1 MSIFKRFWND
11 ECGATLSVELILI
24 TTLVVVGMIV
34 GLTTLRDSIVQEFGD
49 TAIGVSVL
57 NQGYSMSTQIAGNQD
72 GGMLSDTATSQYAGG
87 DVEVVVQVFD
97 SNYTDNNDF
106 CDNNGAGAEGSS
118 VADVAGIAPACI
130 IMNIPNVEEDD

>member
-72 GGMLSDTATSQYAGG
+72 MALSDTATSQYAGG

-106 CDNNGAGAEGSS
+106 CDHDTPGAEGSS
-118 VADVAGIAPACI
+118 VADVAGAAPACI
-130 IMNIPNVEEDD
+130 MMNIANVEEGD